1 MPLSAKD
8 HLVIEDAHRG
18 LASTLDYRREK
29 AFPLHADFKIGK
41 PLRTQEAATNLL
53 GLLSNLETHEV
64 QRRLSE
70 ARARENQLFNI
81 WTSILQAKAQIERD
95 RQPALAY
102 SAVKMEGEYAVF
114 TLVKAARN
122 GILGQPRQV
131 RRANKI
137 GLTGEV
143 ESISG
148 DQLTLR
154 IEERYTTSLP
164 PIGDL
169 TYDLRLARI
178 AIDRQWAALDAVR
191 L

>member
-1 MPLSAKD
+1 M
-8 HLVIEDAHRG
+8 
-18 LASTLDYRREK
+18 
-29 AFPLHADFKIGK
+29 HADFKIGR
-41 PLRTQEAATNLL
+41 PLRIQEAATNLL

-70 ARARENQLFNI
+70 AQARENQLFNI

-114 TLVKAARN
+114 TLVKAAPN

-148 DQLTLR
+148 DRLTLR
-154 IEERYTTSLP
+154 IEEVYHLF
-164 PIGDL
+164 
-169 TYDLRLARI
+169 
-178 AIDRQWAALDAVR
+178 AADW
-191 L
+191 